1 MATRPKKRRGE
12 VGEPDATPV
21 TEDVQPAF
29 SSVGQDVDVEEVE
42 GIGRVTAQKLREYG
56 ISTAKDLALASVK
69 EIAEIIGSEDRA
81 EQIVEAARKLI
92 GLKSFVTA
100 LEVYQRRV
108 TVKRIS
114 TGARSLDELLNGG
127 VETGA
132 VTEVAGEFGAGKCFT
147 GDTKVA
153 LIHRG
158 EVEVMSMEE
167 AYRRYS
173 YKYGKVPFDRGYLVK
188 LPEDVEVLALEGG
201 RIRGAAAR
209 YIYGEGVSR
218 VVELALENGLTLRV
232 TPNHPVLV
240 VRGRGLIWVPA
251 IGVRKGDVT
260 ISVDTRMFSSPPA
273 SIGVAHVARPLRVM
287 SKRLLSGERDVYDL
301 VVPHIHNF
309 VSGDGLVLH
318 NTQFCHQLAVMVQ
331 LPEERGGLS
340 ARAIYLDTENTF
352 RPERVLQIAKF
363 RGLDP
368 HKALRNILYARAY
381 SSDHQMMLINE
392 AKKWIKEKNVRLII
406 IDSLISH
413 FRAEYPGRE
422 NLAERQQ
429 KLNQHIAQ
437 LLRVADLYEVAVV
450 VTNQVLAQPDVFFG
464 NPLKPAGGNVVAH
477 SATYRLWIRKSKE
490 NVRIARVF
498 DSPYHPEREATF
510 RIAEE
515 GITD

>member
-1 MATRPKKRRGE
+1 MATRTRKKKVE
-12 VGEPDATPV
+12 VEEAGV
-21 TEDVQPAF
+21 TEVSMPEEVPAPL
-29 SSVGQDVDVEEVE
+29 GQDMDVEEVE
-42 GIGRVTAQKLREYG
+42 GIGRVTAQKLKEYG
-56 ISTAKDLALASVK
+56 ISTARDLALASVK

-114 TGARSLDELLNGG
+114 TGVRSLDELLNGG

-147 GDTKVA
+147 GETEIA
-153 LIHRG
+153 LIRRG
-158 EVEVMSMEE
+158 ETEVMSMEE
-167 AYRRYS
+167 AYRRFS
-173 YKYGKVPFDRGYLVK
+173 YKYGRLPFDRGYLIR
-188 LPEDVEVLALEGG
+188 LPEDVEVLTLDGE
-201 RIRGAAAR
+201 RVRRVKAR
-209 YIYGEGVSR
+209 YMYGEVVDR
-218 VVELALENGLTLRV
+218 VVELGLDSGLTLRV
-232 TPNHPVLV
+232 TPNHPVPIVRRHRLV
-240 VRGRGLIWVPA
+240 WVPA
-251 IGVRKGDVT
+251 ISVSEGDVT
-260 ISVDTRMFSSPPA
+260 LGVETRLLSNPSDSMDITRA
-273 SIGVAHVARPLRVM
+273 SRLHRVT
-287 SKRLLSGERDVYDL
+287 SKRLLAGERKVYDL
-301 VVPHIHNF
+301 VVPYTHNF
-309 VSGDGLVLH
+309 VSGSGLVLH

-331 LPEERGGLS
+331 LPEEKGGLS
-340 ARAIYLDTENTF
+340 ARAIYIDTENTF
-352 RPERVLQIAKF
+352 RPERVLQMAKF

-368 HKALRNILYARAY
+368 QEALKNILYARAY
-381 SSDHQMMLINE
+381 SSDHQMTLINE
-392 AKKWIKEKNVRLII
+392 AKKWIKEKNVRLIVV
-406 IDSLISH
+406 DSLISH
-413 FRAEYPGRE
+413 FRAEFPGRE

-437 LLRVADLYEVAVV
+437 LLRVADLYSVAVV

-510 RIAEE
+510 RIGEE
-515 GITD
+515 GLID